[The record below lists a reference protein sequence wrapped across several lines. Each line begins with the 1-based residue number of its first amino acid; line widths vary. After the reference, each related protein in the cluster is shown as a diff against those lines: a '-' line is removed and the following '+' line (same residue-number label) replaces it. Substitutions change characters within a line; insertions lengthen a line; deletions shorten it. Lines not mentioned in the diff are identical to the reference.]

1 MAYQLLDS
9 TDVVQVFSPTL
20 VSEALLCTI
29 ASAPSGSIL
38 LRTVPQVEF
47 QNDRGGGLLASL
59 SDAVEQILGEGIAT
73 AASGTQGT
81 DSSELLYDS
90 VAFTVTYRPSY
101 STPGLIAG
109 TVEVPVNVLTA
120 DTQFGSFLTGGTAQE
135 RILGEYNRLK
145 ALAGE

>member
-1 MAYQLLDS
+1 MPYRLLDS

-20 VSEALLCTI
+20 VTEALLCTI

-38 LRTVPQVEF
+38 LRTVPQSEF
-47 QNDRGGGLLASL
+47 KADRGAGILNSL
-59 SDAVEQILGEGIAT
+59 SDAVEQVLGEGIAT
-73 AASGTQGT
+73 AANGTQGT
-81 DSSELLYDS
+81 DSSELLYDA
-90 VAFTVTYRPSY
+90 VVFTVAYVPSY
-101 STPGLIAG
+101 LTPGVIEG

-135 RILGEYNRLK
+135 RILTEYNRLK